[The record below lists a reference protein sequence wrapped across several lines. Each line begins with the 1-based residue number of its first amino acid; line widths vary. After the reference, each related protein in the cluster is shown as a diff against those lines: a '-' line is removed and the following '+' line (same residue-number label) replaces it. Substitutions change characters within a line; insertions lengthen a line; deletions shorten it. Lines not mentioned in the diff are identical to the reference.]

1 MICLVPA
8 WCLATKQDTQG
19 LKTLDTKGFFYYGYY
34 SMVEDGRTISIENKT
49 VSTKHLY
56 DVQFFEEYFDQKEVL
71 QDLDLTN
78 LVSDFEIYQEE

>member
-56 DVQFFEEYFDQKEVL
+56 DGECKIFCVNRKKEVP
-71 QDLDLTN
+71 T
-78 LVSDFEIYQEE
+78 VE